1 MGIAFHQQNTH
12 SKLSNR
18 KTLKLFIQKLFKQEK
33 TNLEQLDYIFC
44 TDEFLLQMNQ
54 QYLKH
59 NYFTDIITFN
69 ISENTNT
76 IVGEVYIS
84 IDRVKENA
92 IHFNTIYVQE
102 LHRVLFHGALH
113 LCGYKDKSKKD
124 QALMRQKENFY
135 LHQYFMLHT
144 TL

>member
-33 TNLEQLDYIFC
+33 MNLEQLDYIFC

-69 ISENTNT
+69 LSENTNT

-92 IHFNTIYVQE
+92 IQFNTSYVQE

>member
-33 TNLEQLDYIFC
+33 MNLEQLDYIFC

-69 ISENTNT
+69 LSENTKA
-76 IVGEVYIS
+76 IVGEIYIS

-92 IHFNTIYVQE
+92 IQFNTSYVQE

-124 QALMRQKENFY
+124 QVLMRQKENFY
-135 LHQYFMLHT
+135 LHQYLLLHLT
-144 TL
+144 S

>member
-12 SKLSNR
+12 PKLSNR

-69 ISENTNT
+69 LSENTNT

-92 IHFNTIYVQE
+92 IQFNTSYVQE

>member
-33 TNLEQLDYIFC
+33 MNLEQLDYIFC

-69 ISENTNT
+69 LSENTNT

-92 IHFNTIYVQE
+92 IQFNTSYVQE

-135 LHQYFMLHT
+135 LHQY
-144 TL
+144 

>member
-69 ISENTNT
+69 LSENTKT
-76 IVGEVYIS
+76 IVGEIYIS

-92 IHFNTIYVQE
+92 IQFNTIYVQE

-113 LCGYKDKSKKD
+113 LCGYRDKSKKD
-124 QALMRQKENFY
+124 QVLMRQKENFY

>member
-44 TDEFLLQMNQ
+44 TDDFLLQMNQ

-69 ISENTNT
+69 LSENTKT
-76 IVGEVYIS
+76 IVGEIYIS

-92 IHFNTIYVQE
+92 IQFNTSYVQE

-124 QALMRQKENFY
+124 QVLMRQKENFY

>member
-33 TNLEQLDYIFC
+33 MNLEQLDYIFC

-69 ISENTNT
+69 LSENTKT
-76 IVGEVYIS
+76 IVGEIYIS

-92 IHFNTIYVQE
+92 IQFNTSYVQE

-124 QALMRQKENFY
+124 QVLMRQKENFY
-135 LHQYFMLHT
+135 LHQYLLLHLT
-144 TL
+144 S

>member
-33 TNLEQLDYIFC
+33 MNLEQLDYIFC

-59 NYFTDIITFN
+59 NFFTDIITFN
-69 ISENTNT
+69 LSENTKA
-76 IVGEVYIS
+76 IVGEIYIS

-92 IHFNTIYVQE
+92 IQFNTSYVQE

-124 QALMRQKENFY
+124 QVLMRQKENFY
-135 LHQYFMLHT
+135 LHQYLLLHLT
-144 TL
+144 S

>member
-33 TNLEQLDYIFC
+33 MNLEQLDYIFC
-44 TDEFLLQMNQ
+44 RDEFLLQMNQ

-69 ISENTNT
+69 LSENTKT
-76 IVGEVYIS
+76 IVGEIYIS

-92 IHFNTIYVQE
+92 IQFNTVYVQE

-124 QALMRQKENFY
+124 QVLMRQKENFY
-135 LHQYFMLHT
+135 LHQYLLLHLT
-144 TL
+144 S